1 MAVNCS
7 TRIKTKQKNRKSA
20 SLLPASPS
28 SCFSLEFVSSPS
40 FSPSSFIS
48 SCVLHCPPLSHRTF
62 LLGLFY
68 FVFVNLVFLPTVAFV
83 FYHKFMWLTSRLR
96 QAERGRQSA
105 ELDNRLFKQDFG
117 DKINS
122 LQLEVEALT
131 RQRTQ
136 LELELKQEKERKSQ
150 NRGTPGKGAQK
161 PELRMDGKHRIQE
174 ENVKLKKPLEESH
187 RCL

>member
-1 MAVNCS
+1 M
-7 TRIKTKQKNRKSA
+7 
-20 SLLPASPS
+20 
-28 SCFSLEFVSSPS
+28 
-40 FSPSSFIS
+40 
-48 SCVLHCPPLSHRTF
+48 
-62 LLGLFY
+62 
-68 FVFVNLVFLPTVAFV
+68 AFV

-136 LELELKQEKERKSQ
+136 LELELKQEKEKKSQ
-150 NRGTPGKGAQK
+150 NRAAPGKVTQK
-161 PELRMDGKHRIQE
+161 PEPQMDGKHRIQE
-174 ENVKLKKPLEESH
+174 DSVTLKKPLEEGPGYLMPLLWYS
-187 RCL
+187 